1 MEGHMTK
8 SARKESPRPG
18 NMEGRRQRQSHC
30 KNIPQTT
37 WTWTWTWIQ
46 PWARSVLAH
55 TFSCAVREKFLYS
68 KFLVLLAFTSVP
80 TPQACSKTL
89 SMQAGKSHRPKA
101 AIQPEKGVRDAR
113 DAKAVLVV
121 AADME
126 GALIRLQS
134 EPKIG

>member
-46 PWARSVLAH
+46 PWARSVL
-55 TFSCAVREKFLYS
+55 
-68 KFLVLLAFTSVP
+68 
-80 TPQACSKTL
+80 ACSKTL